1 MGKYDGI
8 IKEYDDK
15 GSINFSLTDCHY
27 VENLLYVNKN
37 FELILNRSQYNS
49 DQFTITND
57 VLNIDKDEIT
67 INPKINSENK
77 SINWS
82 AKRYNNG

>member
-15 GSINFSLTDCHY
+15 DSINFSPTDFHY

-57 VLNIDKDEIT
+57 VLHIDKDKIT